1 MKSFGGYLPSFQDEM
16 LLSSGSWKLP
26 YCIELE
32 IVHVI
37 FVSHMPYVER
47 DLESSLIIA
56 LSIR

>member
-1 MKSFGGYLPSFQDEM
+1 VKSLGGYLPSFQDEM
-16 LLSSGSWKLP
+16 LLFSWKLP

-37 FVSHMPYVER
+37 FVSHRPYVER
-47 DLESSLIIA
+47 DLESCLIIV